1 MIEAHAL
8 VVERASRRVLDGVDL
23 GVEPG
28 ELVAVL
34 GPNGVGKSTLL
45 AALAGE
51 LRPRAGRVTLD
62 GVPLAELGIAEL
74 ARRRAALSQELFVP
88 FDFTVRELVAMG
100 RAPHEAKLGRAGQ
113 ELVDRALAE
122 LELTALAERSIRAL
136 SGGERRRVHLARTLA
151 QLGFDAR
158 PRYALLD
165 EPAAHLDAAH
175 QHRVLEVYRGLCSTG
190 LGVLAVLHEPNLAL
204 AFATRAVLLAEG
216 RVLASGPPAEVL
228 SPELVA
234 QAFGV
239 EAALV
244 AVPWSDRER
253 RLVVRGPLAR

>member
-1 MIEAHAL
+1 MIEARAL
-8 VVERASRRVLDGVDL
+8 VVERAGRSVLDRVDL
-23 GVEPG
+23 SVSPG

-34 GPNGVGKSTLL
+34 GPNGVGKSTLV

-51 LRPRAGRVTLD
+51 LAPQAGTVSLD
-62 GVPLAELGIAEL
+62 GVPLARLGIAEL

-100 RAPHEAKLGRAGQ
+100 RMPHGGKLTRAEH
-113 ELVDRALAE
+113 ELLDRALAE
-122 LELTALAERSIRAL
+122 LDLSGLAERSIRAL

-165 EPAAHLDAAH
+165 EPAAHLDAEH
-175 QHRVLEVYRGLCSTG
+175 QHRVLEIFRGLGSSG

-204 AFATRAVLLAEG
+204 AFATRVVLLSEG
-216 RVLASGPPAEVL
+216 RVLASGPPIDVL

-234 QAFGV
+234 EAFGV
-239 EAALV
+239 EAHLV
-244 AVPWSDRER
+244 DVPWSIDEK